1 MLSTTGDV
9 GGDRSRSVPMAACAP
24 ERAQPADRVDA
35 GVDLADEVDR
45 ELVAC
50 RRDRPEAQLLTRRV
64 GSAHPGGQ
72 PAGERPPG
80 LGARDLRAHG
90 EELPQRFRV
99 GAARHADDPGEPP
112 DDTVARSHY
121 GP

>member
-24 ERAQPADRVDA
+24 ERLSPPTASTR
-35 GVDLADEVDR
+35 VDLADQVDR

-64 GSAHPGGQ
+64 GAAHPGGQ
-72 PAGERPPG
+72 PPGERPPG

-99 GAARHADDPGEPP
+99 GAARHADDPGEPS